1 MSKPDQ
7 KSSTKRKGRGIITYR
22 SYSFTQKDPIIDKMR
37 TMVKDSGNSYSE
49 IHEESGVSVSTLHN
63 WFEGNTKRPVF
74 STIAAVAGALG
85 KEVIFVT
92 KRRKR

>member
-1 MSKPDQ
+1 MKKTPAK
-7 KSSTKRKGRGIITYR
+7 KSGRGILVYK
-22 SYSFTQKDPIIDKMR
+22 SYSFIDNKDPIIDKMR

-49 IHEESGVSVSTLHN
+49 IHEESGVSVNTLHN

-74 STIAAVAGALG
+74 ATIAAVAGALG